1 MTQRLQQ
8 FYDTDVVPQ
17 LQQEFSYKNV
27 YQIPHLEKVVINRG
41 IGDASSNSKLFE
53 TFCDELTQIA
63 GQKCVITRS
72 KKAIAGF
79 QLRPD
84 VPVGVSVVLR
94 GERMYAF
101 LDRLIHL
108 AFPRIRDFQGISPS
122 SFDGRGNYSIGLQ
135 EQLMFPEL
143 EYEDVDTLRGMD
155 ICIVTSANT
164 NVEGR
169 RLLHLLGMPF
179 QQHDIP

>member
-8 FYDTDVVPQ
+8 FYQTDIAPK
-17 LQQEFSYKNV
+17 LHDEFAYKSA
-27 YQIPHLEKVVINRG
+27 YQIPRIEKVVINRG

-53 TFCDELTQIA
+53 SFCDELTTIA
-63 GQKCVITRS
+63 GQKCVTTRS

-79 QLRPD
+79 QLRQD

-108 AFPRIRDFQGISPS
+108 AFPRIRDFQGISPT
-122 SFDGRGNYSIGLQ
+122 SFDGRGNYSIGLR

-143 EYEDVDTLRGMD
+143 EYDQVDNLRGMD
-155 ICIVTSANT
+155 VCIVTTART
-164 NVEGR
+164 NGEGR
-169 RLLHLLGMPF
+169 RLLQLLGMPF
-179 QQHDIP
+179 QRTENA

>member
-1 MTQRLQQ
+1 MTQRLKN
-8 FYDTDVVPQ
+8 FYQSDVVPA
-17 LQQEFSYKNV
+17 LQNKFIYGNS
-27 YQIPHLEKVVINRG
+27 YQIPHIEKIVINRG

-53 TFCDELTQIA
+53 SFVDELTTIA
-63 GQKCVITRS
+63 GQKCVVTRS

-84 VPVGVSVVLR
+84 VPVGASVVLR

-108 AFPRIRDFQGISPS
+108 AFPRIRDFQGISRA
-122 SFDGRGNYSIGLQ
+122 SFDGRGNYSIGLR

-143 EYEDVDTLRGMD
+143 EYEDVDQLRGMD
-155 ICIVTSANT
+155 ICIVTSAPT
-164 NVEGR
+164 NEEGR
-169 RLLHLLGMPF
+169 QLLHLLGMPF
-179 QQHDIP
+179 QREA

>member
-1 MTQRLQQ
+1 MPQRLHQ
-8 FYDTDVVPQ
+8 FYQTDIAPQ
-17 LQQEFSYKNV
+17 LHDEFAYKSP
-27 YQIPHLEKVVINRG
+27 YQIPRIEKVVINRG
-41 IGDASSNSKLFE
+41 IGDASGNSKLFE
-53 TFCDELTQIA
+53 TFFDELTTIA
-63 GQKCVITRS
+63 GQKCVVTRS

-84 VPVGVSVVLR
+84 VPVGLSVVLR

-108 AFPRIRDFQGISPS
+108 AFPRIRDFQGISPT
-122 SFDGRGNYSIGLQ
+122 SFDGRGNYSIGLR

-143 EYEDVDTLRGMD
+143 EYDQVENLRGMD
-155 ICIVTSANT
+155 VCIVTTAKT
-164 NVEGR
+164 NAEGR

-179 QQHDIP
+179 QREDMA

>member
-1 MTQRLQQ
+1 MSQRLKH
-8 FYDTDVVPQ
+8 FYQTDVVPQ
-17 LQQEFSYKNV
+17 LQDEFAYGNP
-27 YQIPHLEKVVINRG
+27 YQIPRLDKIVINRG

-53 TFCDELTQIA
+53 TFCDELTTIA
-63 GQKCVITRS
+63 GQKCVMTKS

-79 QLRPD
+79 QLRQD

-108 AFPRIRDFQGISPS
+108 AFPRIRDFQGISAT
-122 SFDGRGNYSIGLQ
+122 SFDGRGNYSIGLR

-143 EYEDVDTLRGMD
+143 EYENVDQLRGMD
-155 ICIVTSANT
+155 ICIVTTAKT
-164 NVEGR
+164 NDESR
-169 RLLHLLGMPF
+169 RLLHMLGMPF
-179 QQHDIP
+179 ER

>member
-1 MTQRLQQ
+1 MSQRLKN
-8 FYDTDVVPQ
+8 FYQTDVVPQ
-17 LQQEFSYKNV
+17 LQQEFKYTNP
-27 YQIPHLEKVVINRG
+27 YQIPHLDKIVMNRG

-53 TFCDELTQIA
+53 TFCDELTTIA
-63 GQKCVITRS
+63 GQKCVMTRS

-79 QLRPD
+79 QLREN

-108 AFPRIRDFQGISPS
+108 AFPRIRDFQGISTT
-122 SFDGRGNYSIGLQ
+122 SFDGRGNYSIGLR

-143 EYEDVDTLRGMD
+143 EYENVDQLRGMD
-155 ICIVTSANT
+155 ICIVTTAKT
-164 NVEGR
+164 NDESR
-169 RLLHLLGMPF
+169 RLLHMLGMPF
-179 QQHDIP
+179 ER